1 MRIYDNQ
8 AGTTVDAISR
18 LAISNTDVAGH
29 WYDLSAPGYFAQLLF
44 QRGDGTKPQ
53 ESGVTTEAVLATV
66 LHRLE
71 HLDSL
76 LPCQENVVAISHI
89 QQALFA
95 LEARQ
100 NARAEQGV
108 LGTDQPHE
116 SVLLDIQAASDE
128 EAAQAVARGFM
139 QASDEPEAAPAGD
152 TTPPAEP
159 EQPAAKPTKATK
171 MSKA

>member
-53 ESGVTTEAVLATV
+53 ESGVTTEAVLAAV

-71 HLDSL
+71 HLDGL
-76 LPCQENVVAISHI
+76 LPCAENGVAIANI
-89 QQALFA
+89 QLALYA
-95 LEARQ
+95 LEQRQ
-100 NARAEQGV
+100 IARAEQGV
-108 LGTDQPHE
+108 LGTSQPHE
-116 SVLLDIQAASDE
+116 SVLLGIQAASDE
-128 EAAQAVARGFM
+128 EAAQAVAQGIM
-139 QASDEPEAAPAGD
+139 QAGDEPEASPASD

-159 EQPAAKPTKATK
+159 EQPAAEQPAKGRRR
-171 MSKA
+171 